1 MVRRS
6 AAVLIALVAAQ
17 VYVLVAP
24 ELPAISDQ
32 DASLFVASALGLAA
46 IVACCAAVVPI
57 SDERPLLTLV
67 VLGMLLIVAV
77 FNAADLGAAASPAE
91 GVAYSALGAWFA
103 TALLSPALAL
113 TLPLFVAGIDVIS
126 TLFGGPSELLADA
139 GQTELGDPLSLEA
152 PDWGNGLPAGRLG
165 ISDAVF
171 AGVFL
176 AYARRLGLRELPT
189 AVGLWVALVAAVG
202 LHLYL
207 DATIPALPLMAAA
220 YFLVNLDRLPALL
233 RRAGEG

>member
-6 AAVLIALVAAQ
+6 AAVLIALAAAQ
-17 VYVLVAP
+17 IYVLVAP
-24 ELPAISDQ
+24 ELPAIANE

-46 IVACCAAVVPI
+46 IMACCAAIVPV
-57 SDERPLLTLV
+57 SDERVLLTLV
-67 VLGMLLIVAV
+67 VLGMGMIVAV

-91 GVAYSALGAWFA
+91 GFAYAAIGAWFA

-113 TLPLFVAGIDVIS
+113 TLPVFVAGIDVIS
-126 TLFGGPSELLADA
+126 TLFGGPSELLAEA

-176 AYARRLGLRELPT
+176 AYARRFGLRELPT

-202 LHLYL
+202 LHIYL
-207 DATIPALPLMAAA
+207 DTAIPALPLMAGA
-220 YFLVNLDRLPALL
+220 YLLVNADRLPALL